1 MQTFWVLDLENDGDD
16 WGCAQAWKAESMH
29 DAVSF
34 CMGDIMDTLAS
45 EACGSEVTA
54 TVMCSEHKD
63 GRGAKTFRLTATAQV
78 IHRYE
83 VEEVIE

>member
-1 MQTFWVLDLENDGDD
+1 MQTFWVLDVENDGDE
-16 WGCAQAWKAESMH
+16 WECARAWKAESMH

-45 EACGSEVTA
+45 EASEVTA

-63 GRGAKTFRLTATAQV
+63 GRGAKTFRLTAQV